1 MKKYDDYFK
10 FIPNKEKWNKGVSD
24 ELAFWDNYI
33 ATKGNVFHQD
43 YLFRTDPNAE
53 LQTEIKEL
61 LKGVDDPFIIDVGA
75 GIMTYL
81 GKKIEGKPVHIL
93 PLDALAV
100 GYDEILYKYGVTPPI
115 RTMLCDSEAII
126 DYEGKLKPNLITARN
141 TLDHSYDP
149 VEAIVG
155 MVSILAPNGIV
166 YLNNYKDTA
175 IHCGWEGLHQWNF
188 YLEKGCLIMESD
200 GGKFNVNHILDK
212 LYDRLMIS
220 NTYDEKTNEIT
231 TIIKF
236 K

>member
-10 FIPNKEKWNKGVSD
+10 FVPNKEKWGNGVAD

-33 ATKGNVFHQD
+33 ETKGNVYHQD
-43 YLFRTDPNAE
+43 YLFRTDPYSE
-53 LQTEIKEL
+53 LQPEIRQL
-61 LKGVDDPFIIDVGA
+61 VKGVEDPFIIDVGA

-81 GKKIEGKPVHIL
+81 GKCIDGKPVHIL

-100 GYDEILYKYGVTPPI
+100 GYDEILKKHEVIPPI
-115 RTMLCDSEAII
+115 RTMLCDSESIME
-126 DYEGKLKPNLITARN
+126 YKGKFTPNLITARN

-149 VEAIVG
+149 IEAIVG
-155 MVSILAPNGIV
+155 MVCILDRKGVI
-166 YLNNYKDTA
+166 YINNYKDTA

-188 YLEKGCLIMESD
+188 YLEKGCLVMESD
-200 GGKFNVNHILDK
+200 GGKFNVNDILFR
-212 LYDRLMIS
+212 LYDGLLIDNS
-220 NTYDEKTNEIT
+220 YDSKSNEIT